1 MGSEMCIRD
10 RSEMLRIGETINEI
24 ERMMAAIVQESTKQR
39 EALDQ
44 VEEATNNLERIGEA
58 NAVAAEEI
66 TASMLQLSR
75 IASNAKSSIDEFSLG
90 QSEHDDEL
98 PTDDSET
105 GNESDDEIVNAD
117 GVQNDQ

>member
-1 MGSEMCIRD
+1 MR
-10 RSEMLRIGETINEI
+10 RARL
-24 ERMMAAIVQESTKQR
+24 QQSTKQR

-98 PTDDSET
+98 PTDDGET
-105 GNESDDEIVNAD
+105 GNESNDEIANAD
-117 GVQNDQ
+117 GVPNDQ